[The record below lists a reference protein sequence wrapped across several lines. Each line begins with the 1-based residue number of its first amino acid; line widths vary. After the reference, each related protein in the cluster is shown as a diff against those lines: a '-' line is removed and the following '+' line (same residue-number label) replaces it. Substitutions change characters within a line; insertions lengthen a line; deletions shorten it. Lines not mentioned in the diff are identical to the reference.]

1 MFWNSVL
8 IGGFGGVLGQLG
20 SSPLFL
26 VKTHLQAEAA
36 ATIAVGHQHHHTGTL
51 NALKTIYSRYGVS
64 FHVHF
69 ILNHQFQAVGRLQ
82 QLIKKGY
89 DFFRLREC
97 TEELARPFQEL
108 LLDP

>member
-8 IGGFGGVLGQLG
+8 IGGFGGVLGQLC

-64 FHVHF
+64 FH
-69 ILNHQFQAVGRLQ
+69 LNIVLNNQFQSHGRLQ
-82 QLIKKGY
+82 QLFKKEY
-89 DFFRLREC
+89 DF
-97 TEELARPFQEL
+97 
-108 LLDP
+108 LD